1 MKEDSNN
8 IPILSNFP
16 IVNPHLKGRKL
27 IEDFNKINNTN
38 LENAVINNN
47 PINNI
52 NNISLNY
59 NISNNNFSFLT
70 PNNKPKKETE
80 KE

>member
-47 PINNI
+47 LINNI